1 MLGATIVQENLRRVL
16 HTPQVLFLGIN
27 GVIGG
32 GIFLLPGEVASD
44 AGRNALWAYLIAG
57 AIVLFIGLAYA
68 EASSMV
74 TNTGGAYLYV
84 ETALGPLVGFA
95 VGWMSWVTF
104 VLGWAALAVGLVG
117 YLVQLMPVLQPWHS
131 VVIVAAIVL
140 LCLLNT
146 VGVQRGALA
155 VTFFSIV
162 KLIPLVLLVV
172 FGVLTL
178 FASHLHLSTAG
189 GSAHFSQA
197 VLLLI
202 FAYGGFEMAAIP
214 AGEMTNPQRSVAIG
228 VIGTL
233 VGVTLFYI
241 LIQWAAQRLDPHLA
255 SAVDPLTQVGR
266 LMFFGGAAVMT
277 VGAALSILGTQ
288 SGVALASPRIL
299 YALAFHRAL
308 PAPLAKTLPTFN
320 TPVVAIWTTGVL
332 VALLALSGTFTHL
345 ILINVAA
352 RLFEYLF
359 VAIAV
364 VVLRIRE
371 PHSERRF
378 KLPFGI
384 TIPLVAALMCAVLL
398 VQESV
403 VDLVSAG
410 IALLIGLIAYA
421 ATRLRNRSEDANR

>member
-1 MLGATIVQENLRRVL
+1 MQETLRRAL

-32 GIFLLPGEVASD
+32 GIFLLPGEVAAD

-57 AIVLFIGLAYA
+57 AIVLLIGLAYA

-84 ETALGPLVGFA
+84 EKAMGPLVGFA

-104 VLGWAALAVGLVG
+104 VLGWAALSVGLVG
-117 YLVQLMPVLQPWHS
+117 YLVQLMPALQPWHS
-131 VVIVAAIVL
+131 VVIVTMIGL

-146 VGVQRGALA
+146 LGVQRGAGA

-162 KLIPLVLLVV
+162 KLMPLILLIL
-172 FGVLTL
+172 FGVFTL
-178 FASHLHLSTAG
+178 FAAPLHLAVALS
-189 GSAHFSQA
+189 SAHFSQA

-214 AGEMTNPQRSVAIG
+214 AGEMAQPRRSVAIG

-233 VGVTLFYI
+233 VGVTIFYI
-241 LIQWAAQRLDPHLA
+241 LIQWAAQRLDPHLS
-255 SAVDPLTQVGR
+255 SAVDPLTQVGQ
-266 LMFFGGAAVMT
+266 LMFLGGATIMT
-277 VGAALSILGTQ
+277 LGAALSILGTQ
-288 SGVALASPRIL
+288 SGVALASPRVL
-299 YALAFHRAL
+299 YALALHRSL
-308 PAPLAKTLPTFN
+308 PAPLAKVLPTFH
-320 TPVVAIWTTGVL
+320 TPVVAIWTTGIL

-364 VVLRIRE
+364 VVLRLRE
-371 PHSERRF
+371 PQAERRF
-378 KLPFGI
+378 KLPLGI
-384 TIPLVAALMCAVLL
+384 TIPVAAGVLCAALLVNESRADLVAAAF
-398 VQESV
+398 
-403 VDLVSAG
+403 
-410 IALLIGLIAYA
+410 ALLIGLASYY
-421 ATRLRNRSEDANR
+421 ATRLAQRPVKPRRTT

>member
-1 MLGATIVQENLRRVL
+1 MQETLRRAL

-32 GIFLLPGEVASD
+32 GIFLLPGEVAAD
-44 AGRNALWAYLIAG
+44 ARHQALWAYLIAG
-57 AIVLFIGLAYA
+57 AIVLLIGLAYA

-84 ETALGPLVGFA
+84 EKAMGSVVGFA

-104 VLGWAALAVGLVG
+104 VLGWAALSVGLVG
-117 YLVQLMPVLQPWHS
+117 YLVQLIPALQPWHS
-131 VVIVAAIVL
+131 VVIVAIIGL

-146 VGVQRGALA
+146 LGVQRGALA

-162 KLIPLVLLVV
+162 KLIPLLLLIV

-178 FASHLHLSTAG
+178 FAAPLHLATASS
-189 GSAHFSQA
+189 SAHFSQA

-214 AGEMTNPQRSVAIG
+214 AGEMTQPRRSVVIG

-233 VGVTLFYI
+233 VGVTIFYI

-266 LMFFGGAAVMT
+266 LMFLGGATVMT
-277 VGAALSILGTQ
+277 LGAALSILGTQ

-299 YALAFHRAL
+299 YALAFHRSLPQPLARVL
-308 PAPLAKTLPTFN
+308 PAFN
-320 TPVVAIWTTGVL
+320 TPVVAIWTTGIL
-332 VALLALSGTFTHL
+332 VAVLALSGTFTHL

-364 VVLRIRE
+364 VVLRLRE
-371 PHSERRF
+371 PQAERRF
-378 KLPFGI
+378 KLPLGI
-384 TIPLVAALMCAVLL
+384 TIPVAAAILCAALL
-398 VQESV
+398 VQESRA
-403 VDLVSAG
+403 DLVAAAF
-410 IALLIGLIAYA
+410 ALLIGLAAYV
-421 ATRLRNRSEDANR
+421 ATRLTQRSAQSRTP

>member
-1 MLGATIVQENLRRVL
+1 MQETLRRAL

-32 GIFLLPGEVASD
+32 GIFLLPGEVAAD

-57 AIVLFIGLAYA
+57 AIVLLIGLAYA

-84 ETALGPLVGFA
+84 EKAMGPLVGFA

-104 VLGWAALAVGLVG
+104 VLGWAALSVGLVG
-117 YLVQLMPVLQPWHS
+117 YLVQLMPALQPWHS
-131 VVIVAAIVL
+131 VVIVTMIGL

-146 VGVQRGALA
+146 LGVQRGAGA

-162 KLIPLVLLVV
+162 KLMPLILLIL
-172 FGVLTL
+172 FGVFTL
-178 FASHLHLSTAG
+178 FAAPLHLAVALS
-189 GSAHFSQA
+189 SAHFSQA

-214 AGEMTNPQRSVAIG
+214 AGEMAQPRRSVAIG

-233 VGVTLFYI
+233 VGVTIFYI
-241 LIQWAAQRLDPHLA
+241 LIQWAAQRLDPHLS
-255 SAVDPLTQVGR
+255 SAVDPLTQVGQ
-266 LMFFGGAAVMT
+266 LMFLGGATIMT
-277 VGAALSILGTQ
+277 LGAALSILGTQ
-288 SGVALASPRIL
+288 SGVALASPRVL
-299 YALAFHRAL
+299 YALALHRSL
-308 PAPLAKTLPTFN
+308 PAPLAKVLPTFH
-320 TPVVAIWTTGVL
+320 TPVVAIWTTGIL

-364 VVLRIRE
+364 VVLRLRE
-371 PHSERRF
+371 PEAERRF
-378 KLPFGI
+378 KLPLGI
-384 TIPLVAALMCAVLL
+384 TIPVAAGVLCAALLVNESRADLVAAAF
-398 VQESV
+398 
-403 VDLVSAG
+403 
-410 IALLIGLIAYA
+410 ALLIGLASYY
-421 ATRLRNRSEDANR
+421 ATRLAQRPVKPRRTT